1 MISPHQASA
10 IQALLWAL
18 ASSWLLVSYSLIVPS
33 ILPCPPR
40 QPGPG
45 QRVNLPG
52 RNWERSRWKLG
63 TTKLWHIYI
72 LYRIILYYNI
82 YIQTHTYILYIYLY
96 RHRTHRIQCSYIMH
110 VYACILS
117 NHDETLFQHL
127 SNTLWLDMFKFR
139 LSFSN
144 P

>member
-1 MISPHQASA
+1 MDSMDDPHQASA

-52 RNWERSRWKLG
+52 RN
-63 TTKLWHIYI
+63 
-72 LYRIILYYNI
+72 
-82 YIQTHTYILYIYLY
+82 
-96 RHRTHRIQCSYIMH
+96 
-110 VYACILS
+110 
-117 NHDETLFQHL
+117 
-127 SNTLWLDMFKFR
+127 
-139 LSFSN
+139 
-144 P
+144 